1 MKHSNEWLELYYAF
15 KLMQTK
21 KQSITIGEFCRK
33 YTTKADTSIRR
44 AFKKIEKEIYLKLN
58 KKYSKVFK
66 NKP

>member
-1 MKHSNEWLELYYAF
+1 
-15 KLMQTK
+15 MQTK

-58 KKYSKVFK
+58 QKYSKVFK